1 MYLALKDQ
9 VGKNTQAIKDLQ
21 NVSAD
26 VSKVKEQ
33 VNANTIKANA
43 NEERIK
49 NVQSQVEV
57 NTDRIKHNTE
67 NININKA
74 AIKQNAE
81 SNSKY

>member
-1 MYLALKDQ
+1 MA
-9 VGKNTQAIKDLQ
+9 KNTQAIKDLQ

-49 NVQSQVEV
+49 NVQSQAEV

-67 NININKA
+67 NININKGYQT
-74 AIKQNAE
+74 KCT
-81 SNSKY
+81 SNPKY